1 MLRIIHSE
9 VVQGGGHTG
18 GWGVQVWMCVL
29 SGRGLGGGGRGV
41 WPPSYLS
48 LVQGLELYEW
58 LGACNSQTHT
68 HRYSEVAVTVAF

>member
-1 MLRIIHSE
+1 VLRIIHSE

-18 GWGVQVWMCVL
+18 GWGGCGCVCCL
-29 SGRGLGGGGRGV
+29 VGGWGGGGGKGV